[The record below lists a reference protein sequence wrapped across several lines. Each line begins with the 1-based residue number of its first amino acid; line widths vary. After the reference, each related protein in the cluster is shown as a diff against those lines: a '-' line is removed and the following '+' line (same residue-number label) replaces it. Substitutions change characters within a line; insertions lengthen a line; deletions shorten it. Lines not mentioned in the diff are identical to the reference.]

1 MRTSSSGTQPHGIS
15 PNKRT
20 TSPKGYSTASEYICA
35 LIREDQKRK
44 AEEKLEALLLEGLEG
59 DPVEV
64 TDAWWDEFRARLIE
78 RHRKATAGVNATYS
92 RCIAVARSA

>member
-1 MRTSSSGTQPHGIS
+1 METITISLSESMREFIDAQLAD
-15 PNKRT
+15 N
-20 TSPKGYSTASEYICA
+20 GYSTASEYICA

-59 DPVEV
+59 DPIEV

-78 RHRKATAGVNATYS
+78 RHRKATAGG
-92 RCIAVARSA
+92 